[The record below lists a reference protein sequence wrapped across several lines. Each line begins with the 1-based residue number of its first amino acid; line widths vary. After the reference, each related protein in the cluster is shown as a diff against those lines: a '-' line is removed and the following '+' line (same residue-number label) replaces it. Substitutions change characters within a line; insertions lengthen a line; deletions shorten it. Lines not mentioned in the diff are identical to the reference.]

1 MIELVYF
8 VLAVLASSFK
18 SKSRLE
24 AENAAL
30 RHQLTVLQR
39 KVRGRVQ
46 LTNGDRLFL
55 VQLYRWFPSVLKAI
69 TIIRPETLVR
79 WHRAGFRRYWRWKS
93 RSLGGRPQIDVDLR
107 VVFTRT
113 ATLEAAGK
121 ASLSTASRFPT
132 SCGAIN
138 VKPVRFRPGRA
149 RLAANPASTGSACVW
164 KMTGVV
170 VAVLFAA
177 RAAWVPKAKITST
190 LSRIRSAV
198 SSGSRSGLPSAH
210 R

>member
-1 MIELVYF
+1 MVALLCF
-8 VLAVLASSFK
+8 FLTLLASPFK
-18 SKSRLE
+18 SRSRLE

-30 RHQLTVLQR
+30 RYQLIVLQR
-39 KVRGRVQ
+39 KVRDRVHF
-46 LTNGDRLFL
+46 TNSDRLFFI
-55 VQLYRWFPSVLKAI
+55 QLYRWFPSILKAI

-93 RSLGGRPQIDVDLR
+93 RSLGGRPQVDADLR
-107 VVFTRT
+107 ALIRRT

-121 ASLSTASRFPT
+121 ASLSSASRFPT

-138 VKPVRFRPGRA
+138 VKPVRFPPGRA

-170 VAVLFAA
+170 VAMLLAA
-177 RAAWVPKAKITST
+177 RAAWVPKAKITS
-190 LSRIRSAV
+190 
-198 SSGSRSGLPSAH
+198 
-210 R
+210 